1 MKNLKNLL
9 WVVVFFTTIIVF
21 NSCEK
26 EDNILPQHTEEN
38 IKDDKDN
45 DNNNGQQSNNQSDG
59 EITLY
64 KVANGNLTKTTD
76 YKVTGTDLD
85 FQNDIEKHNKIWEL
99 VKKIVPLN
107 QLKKM
112 SEFMIYNGE
121 TSGSAGYVVEKTSD
135 LSKWQM
141 GIAINYAFEGGF
153 NHKGELA
160 YTIIHEFGHIL
171 TLNDNQLNASIS
183 GANCKNYYP
192 GEGCAKKDSYINELF
207 QKYWKDIANEHSNA
221 QADQNA
227 QEEFYSKYSDRF
239 VTNYASTNPG
249 EDVAEVFA
257 TFVTKKEKPSGA
269 TIAEKKILLMYDRSE
284 LVDFRNHIRK
294 NLNLRKK
301 GKGFTFELPKPGS
314 WKQATTYGNK
324 NKTKCRH

>member
-1 MKNLKNLL
+1 MKNLKKII
-9 WVVVFFTTIIVF
+9 WITVFTTAILFF

-26 EDNILPQHTEEN
+26 EDTILPQHSEEN

-45 DNNNGQQSNNQSDG
+45 DNNGQQSNNKNEG

-64 KVANGNLTKTTD
+64 SVANGKLTKTTD

-85 FQNDIEKHNKIWEL
+85 FQNDVEKHNQIWEL
-99 VKKIVPLN
+99 VKKVVPLN
-107 QLKKM
+107 QLEKM
-112 SEFMIYNGE
+112 SEFMIYNGNS
-121 TSGSAGYVVEKTSD
+121 SGTAGYVVEKTKD

-141 GIAINYAFEGGF
+141 GIAIDFAFQGGF
-153 NHKGELA
+153 NHQGELA

-183 GANCKNYYP
+183 ESNCKNYFP
-192 GEGCAKKDSYINELF
+192 GEGCAKKESYINELF
-207 QKYWKDIANEHSNA
+207 QNYWKDIADEHSNA
-221 QADQNA
+221 LNDQNA

-269 TIAEKKILLMYDRSE
+269 TIAEKKILLMYNRSE

-294 NLNLRKK
+294 NLKLRKK
-301 GKGFTFELPKPGS
+301 GKGVSFELPKPGA
-314 WKQATTYGNK
+314 WKQANTYGTK
-324 NKTKCRH
+324 SKCRH